1 MGFTIRSSI
10 KNPNKII
17 FGLLR
22 AILFMDDNKTIEV
35 NKNTI
40 LIKIERLTPYI
51 DSLSSY
57 SLPMANS
64 AQADSIN
71 MNKNKLLILIQ
82 HKIS

>member
-1 MGFTIRSSI
+1 M
-10 KNPNKII
+10 
-17 FGLLR
+17 
-22 AILFMDDNKTIEV
+22 ADNKTIDV
-35 NKNTI
+35 NRNTM

-51 DSLSSY
+51 DNLSSY

-64 AQADSIN
+64 AQAESIN

>member
-10 KNPNKII
+10 KNPNRII

-22 AILFMDDNKTIEV
+22 ETFFMDDNKTIDV
-35 NKNTI
+35 NRNTM

-51 DSLSSY
+51 DNLSSY

-64 AQADSIN
+64 AQADNIN
-71 MNKNKLLILIQ
+71 TNKNKFLILIQ